1 MEVSCATMT
10 WSRDEKPVM
19 DSMAYRFYLF
29 SCKVRSVFFTL
40 QDGFALRTF
49 ADNAAIILNIE
60 NKNTKIKEQI
70 KKIWIAA
77 ARSSCPSV

>member
-1 MEVSCATMT
+1 MPRG
-10 WSRDEKPVM
+10 RDEKPVM
-19 DSMAYRFYLF
+19 DSMVCRFYLF
-29 SCKVRSVFFTL
+29 SCKVRSVFITL
-40 QDGFALRTF
+40 LYGSVLRTF